1 MKVLAS
7 VLAIAMAVASV
18 NAVAI
23 EPMAD
28 LEARCIADGRAC
40 KANGSLGYCC
50 SGFCLAQGNRVGR
63 CTKRSFE
70 VADEEAVADVEA
82 RCLANGKRC
91 KTNGSLGNC
100 CSGFCLAQGNR
111 VGVCKRK

>member
-23 EPMAD
+23 EHMAD
-28 LEARCIADGRAC
+28 L
-40 KANGSLGYCC
+40 
-50 SGFCLAQGNRVGR
+50 
-63 CTKRSFE
+63 
-70 VADEEAVADVEA
+70 EA

-91 KTNGSLGNC
+91 KADGSLGIC
-100 CSGFCLAQGNR
+100 CSGLCLAQGNR
-111 VGVCKRK
+111 VGVCKRN

>member
-23 EPMAD
+23 GPMAD
-28 LEARCIADGRAC
+28 LEARCLANGKRC

-50 SGFCLAQGNRVGR
+50 SGFCLAQGNNVGK
-63 CTKRSFE
+63 CITRSFE
-70 VADEEAVADVEA
+70 VADEEAVADIEA
-82 RCLANGKRC
+82 RCLANGNHC
-91 KTNGSLGNC
+91 KANGSMGYC
-100 CSGFCLAQGNR
+100 CSGFCLAQGNN
-111 VGVCKRK
+111 VGVCK